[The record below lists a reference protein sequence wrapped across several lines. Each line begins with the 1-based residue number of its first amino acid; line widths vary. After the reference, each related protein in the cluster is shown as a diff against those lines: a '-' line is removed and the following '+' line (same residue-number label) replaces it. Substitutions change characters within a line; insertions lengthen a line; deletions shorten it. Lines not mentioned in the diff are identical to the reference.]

1 MKKPVLISESNGHMF
16 PTKSYDPISKRE
28 SHALRHAKVL
38 NDALSDHQHA
48 GCFQWCMFDYATH
61 KDFGSGDKICYHGVL
76 DSFRNPKLAASVYAS
91 QQDRTPVLQVSTSM
105 DIGDY
110 PAGQIPSFYCFTNG
124 DAVRLYKNDAF
135 VKEFSTTP
143 YTALHHGPILIDD
156 TIGNLLED
164 NEHMPSTEARQIRT
178 CLNAAA
184 KYGMANLPLKY
195 KTLFGYVMVR
205 YHLSFADGYAL
216 YSKYVGNWGGEA
228 TVWRFDAVKDNKV
241 IASVTK
247 SPGESLHLEV
257 IPSSTVLHEGDTYD
271 MCALR
276 IRIKDNHNNLASYA
290 QLPVHIHVSENLTLI
305 GPDTVTAEGGMCG
318 AYVKTNTQT
327 GIATITVE
335 SSGISPVTIT
345 IEIKG

>member
-1 MKKPVLISESNGHMF
+1 MQDVFNGVCLTMPHIKILEAEIKSVITEYWTVSEIQNS
-16 PTKSYDPISKRE
+16 
-28 SHALRHAKVL
+28 L
-38 NDALSDHQHA
+38 
-48 GCFQWCMFDYATH
+48 
-61 KDFGSGDKICYHGVL
+61 
-76 DSFRNPKLAASVYAS
+76 
-91 QQDRTPVLQVSTSM
+91 TPVLQVSTSM

-156 TIGNLLED
+156 TIGNLLEN
-164 NEHMPSTEARQIRT
+164 NEHIPSTEARQIRT

-195 KTLFGYVMVR
+195 KTLFG
-205 YHLSFADGYAL
+205 
-216 YSKYVGNWGGEA
+216 
-228 TVWRFDAVKDNKV
+228 FDAVKDNKV

-305 GPDTVTAEGGMCG
+305 GTDTVTAEGGMCG

-335 SSGISPVTIT
+335 SSAIPPVTIT